1 MRTLRNIFWL
11 TFKELRSLRHDKM
24 LIALLLFALTF
35 SVYSQATGI
44 STEVHHASIGIVD
57 EDRTTLSHRIAAA
70 FFPPYF
76 NEPVIIAAAEVE
88 PLMNKD
94 KLMFV
99 INIPAGFESD
109 AIAGRHP
116 EIQVNIDATAVM
128 QANIGATYIQNI
140 VNSEINRFVSGTD
153 ESIELPARLV
163 ARRAFNPNGDPT
175 WFSGITAIIDQVTLL
190 TIVLTGAALIR
201 EREHGTIEHLLVMPL
216 TSFDI
221 AVSKVCANGLVI
233 LLAVMLSLWLV
244 VETLLEV
251 PIAGS
256 RLLLL
261 SGIALYLFFATA
273 MGIFLGTLSGSMAQF
288 ALLVLLTV
296 LPLQML
302 SGAITPIESQPDWL
316 QPITYFFPSRHF
328 VGFSQSIVFRGAT
341 LKDVCEQFV
350 ATAALGMTCF
360 LASLALFRRS
370 IATSK

>member
-11 TFKELRSLRHDKM
+11 TIKELRSLRHDKM
-24 LIALLLFALTF
+24 LLALLLFALTF

-70 FFPPYF
+70 FYRPYF
-76 NEPVIIAAAEVE
+76 NDPIIISADQVD
-88 PLMNKD
+88 PLMNAGQ
-94 KLMFV
+94 LMFV
-99 INIPAGFESD
+99 INIPDGFEAD
-109 AIAGRHP
+109 VIAGRHP

-128 QANIGATYIQNI
+128 QASIGASYIQSI
-140 VNSEINRFVSGTD
+140 ANSEINRFVSGTV
-153 ESIELPARLV
+153 ESSELPVRLIARK
-163 ARRAFNPNGDPT
+163 AFNPNGDPT
-175 WFSGITAIIDQVTLL
+175 WFAAITAIIDQITLL

-244 VETLLEV
+244 VEHLLEV

-261 SGIALYLFFATA
+261 GGIGLYLFFATA

-328 VGFSQSIVFRGAT
+328 VAFSQSIVFRGAG
-341 LKDVCEQFV
+341 LQDVWQQFV
-350 ATAALGMTCF
+350 ATAALGLTCF